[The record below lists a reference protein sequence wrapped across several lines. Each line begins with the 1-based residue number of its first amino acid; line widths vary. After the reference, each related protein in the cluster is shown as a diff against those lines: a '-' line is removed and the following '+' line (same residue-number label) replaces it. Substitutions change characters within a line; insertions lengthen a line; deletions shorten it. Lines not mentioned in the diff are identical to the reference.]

1 VFTSIYTKYG
11 QARKLIAV
19 LSVASLTLSALSG
32 LSAPANASTA
42 FEITFGG
49 NRVGTSV
56 PADQTQTR
64 GVAFALPSESEVT
77 GTRTGYTFGGWSLEV
92 GGPALVS
99 PYTYNGAATID
110 NNRLNLFAVWNT
122 TIAYNFNGQ
131 DSGSLTGSKT
141 NDTYR
146 FGNTFTLPTS
156 GTLVKSGY
164 AFGGWMAA
172 SISTNRSTSYLAS
185 SDAVGNPTLFAA
197 WIKTVSFNANGAAS
211 GTVPT
216 NLIYLSAGERL
227 KLPVLS
233 EMTLRKPGYE
243 FMGWSST
250 ATGTVVSTPTS
261 YVPIISNQTLYAIW
275 KIKITQA
282 STRVF
287 FEVGESRLR
296 AGQKL
301 IVRDLVD
308 TLRGKTTISIKV
320 NATRPKTAIEKLG
333 KARNTSV
340 VQYLRSLGVVAVFE
354 RQNKAGAGK
363 KETAKKNNRVTV
375 MATWSNPA

>member
-1 VFTSIYTKYG
+1 
-11 QARKLIAV
+11 
-19 LSVASLTLSALSG
+19 
-32 LSAPANASTA
+32 
-42 FEITFGG
+42 
-49 NRVGTSV
+49 
-56 PADQTQTR
+56 
-64 GVAFALPSESEVT
+64 
-77 GTRTGYTFGGWSLEV
+77 
-92 GGPALVS
+92 
-99 PYTYNGAATID
+99 
-110 NNRLNLFAVWNT
+110 
-122 TIAYNFNGQ
+122 
-131 DSGSLTGSKT
+131 
-141 NDTYR
+141 
-146 FGNTFTLPTS
+146 
-156 GTLVKSGY
+156 
-164 AFGGWMAA
+164 
-172 SISTNRSTSYLAS
+172 
-185 SDAVGNPTLFAA
+185 
-197 WIKTVSFNANGAAS
+197 
-211 GTVPT
+211 
-216 NLIYLSAGERL
+216 
-227 KLPVLS
+227 
-233 EMTLRKPGYE
+233 MTLRKPGYE

-354 RQNKAGAGK
+354 RQNEAGAGK
-363 KETAKKNNRVTV
+363 KETAKKNNRVTL
-375 MATWSNPA
+375 MASWTNPAS